1 MDEGLG
7 TYLKGQWNQLKG
19 EVQNQWGQ
27 LTNDE
32 VDQIQGNR
40 DKLVGKIQEKYGR
53 TRMEAEREVDEF
65 LNEHVS

>member
-1 MDEGLG
+1 MTEGLG

-19 EVQNQWGQ
+19 EIQQEWGQ

-32 VDQIQGNR
+32 LDQIQGSR

-53 TRMEAEREVDEF
+53 TRMEAESEVNDF
-65 LNEHVS
+65 LNRHLD